1 MWHANLAE
9 NFNVSIPYMQIKA
22 IKVRDS
28 KFGHALVVETTARS
42 GGYILGFRIDPYEKL
57 GEVFKVRQRR
67 RGTTT
72 HAVCELGALRGG
84 LVPSLVRSCVCLC
97 CVEQEIKTL
106 HEVYGST
113 PIFGIKYSVED
124 KPAELAERKV
134 ERKMDDVEI
143 VEDEHFDALAS
154 YYGTAHTRTLMM
166 LPCTGGDGV
175 TRD

>member
-1 MWHANLAE
+1 M
-9 NFNVSIPYMQIKA
+9 SIPYMQIKA

-57 GEVFKVRQRR
+57 GEVFK
-67 RGTTT
+67 
-72 HAVCELGALRGG
+72 
-84 LVPSLVRSCVCLC
+84 
-97 CVEQEIKTL
+97 EIKTL

-113 PIFGIKYSVED
+113 PIFGVKYTIEE
-124 KPAELAERKV
+124 KPQGIAERKV

-154 YYGTAHTRTLMM
+154 YYG
-166 LPCTGGDGV
+166 
-175 TRD
+175 